1 MGSIS
6 QNLKASISFGGN
18 IDASWGRS
26 TEGLKK
32 GIKTVEKQSE
42 KLTKQQRDLADQM
55 KKTKLGGKDISGLKK
70 DYAGVTREIK
80 KAEAAQEALN
90 RDLQKAERLKRF
102 GSMGRGTFSK
112 ALNIARQS
120 FPGGMAFGGGGLAA
134 AAIGATLSPV
144 GLNSK
149 TAEKAG
155 MARNYGVGIETYNA
169 WDSLAKQMGMNG
181 ENIGDLAEE
190 LKNKVGE
197 YKSLGKMSSLED
209 AFSMMGFGSK
219 SFKGLNNEQQMSKIF
234 ERALKMQDEQ
244 KAASAVDMLMGGE
257 ANKILTYMRA
267 TGKSYQ
273 QLMEEQKRYN
283 VVTQQGADGAL
294 KGNIAFS
301 NLQTVL
307 TSGAEEIAGALGD
320 ELAPEV
326 TKVANDLSG
335 WLKNGGVTKISNA
348 LQNEWY
354 PKLIGFGQGL
364 IYVGKIAYALAQKLS
379 WLIPDD
385 ADNKKRII
393 QGLASGDTKLD
404 TARIFAKN
412 DGLEDWFSKNLDS
425 PEKVNDLRDKWR
437 SEEESVGF
445 IDRRTSKFMD
455 ATTDKLLLSI
465 DGEGSSDPLSELKK
479 LGANPPPIAATTA
492 TAQNQNGTW
501 PTLTD
506 VLSKADAAPQHKPE
520 VNDNRRQQ
528 MTVNVYASEN
538 QDPKQV
544 AEEAIG
550 SARRNDIFNGNNSL
564 YDIPEAG

>member
-1 MGSIS
+1 MGTIS
-6 QNLKASISFGGN
+6 QKLKAVISFGGN

-26 TEGLKK
+26 TEGLNK
-32 GIKTVEKQSE
+32 GLKTVEKQSE
-42 KLTKQQRDLADQM
+42 KLSKQQRDLAEQM
-55 KKTKLGGKDISGLKK
+55 KKTKLAGKDISGLKR
-70 DYAGVTREIK
+70 DYANVTREIK
-80 KAEAAQEALN
+80 KAESAQQGFN
-90 RDLQKAERLKRF
+90 RDLQRAERLKKF
-102 GSMGRGTFSK
+102 GTMGRGAFGK
-112 ALNIARQS
+112 AANIARQS
-120 FPGGMAFGGGGLAA
+120 FPGGMAFGGGGLVA

-144 GLNSK
+144 ALNSQ

-155 MARNYGVGIETYNA
+155 MARNYGVGVETYNA

-197 YKSLGKMSSLED
+197 YKVLGKMSSLED
-209 AFSMMGFGSK
+209 AFTMMGFGSK
-219 SFKGLNNEQQMSKIF
+219 AFRGLNNEQQMAKIF

-301 NLQTVL
+301 NLRTVL
-307 TSGAEEIAGALGD
+307 TSGAEEIAGALGN

-335 WLKNGGVTKISNA
+335 WLKNGGVTKISDA
-348 LQNEWY
+348 LQHEWY

-364 IYVGKIAYALAQKLS
+364 IFVGKIAYALAQKLS
-379 WLIPDD
+379 WLLPDD
-385 ADNKKRII
+385 VDNKKNILEAVANGNGAI
-393 QGLASGDTKLD
+393 
-404 TARIFAKN
+404 AKQQAKSS
-412 DGLEDWFSKNLDS
+412 GLEEWFNQKVKQPGAEQNIRDNWNKSKDAASRWEWVSNKDG
-425 PEKVNDLRDKWR
+425 VVDKAR
-437 SEEESVGF
+437 Q
-445 IDRRTSKFMD
+445 
-455 ATTDKLLLSI
+455 KLLTSI
-465 DGEGSSDPLSELKK
+465 DGERGNDPLKELTN
-479 LGANPPPIAATTA
+479 LSANPPSLTA
-492 TAQNQNGTW
+492 
-501 PTLTD
+501 
-506 VLSKADAAPQHKPE
+506 VLSKADAPAQHKPE
-520 VNDNRRQQ
+520 VNDNRQQ
-528 MTVNVYASEN
+528 RLTVNIYAAEN

-544 AEEAIG
+544 AEAAIG

>member
-55 KKTKLGGKDISGLKK
+55 KKTKLAGKDISGLKK

-90 RDLQKAERLKRF
+90 RDLQRAERLKRF
-102 GSMGRGTFSK
+102 GSMGRGTFGK

-144 GLNSK
+144 ALNSK

-169 WDSLAKQMGMNG
+169 WDSMAKQMGMNG

-197 YKSLGKMSSLED
+197 YKALGKMSSLED

-379 WLIPDD
+379 WLLPDEK
-385 ADNKKRII
+385 DNKKAVLRSM
-393 QGLASGDTKLD
+393 GMTGSTEVARD
-404 TARIFAKN
+404 TAKGK
-412 DGLEDWFSKNLDS
+412 GLETWFEAQLEQNPELLKEVRTAYIKSNGMFSFDDEEFEKRLD
-425 PEKVNDLRDKWR
+425 KY
-437 SEEESVGF
+437 VGP
-445 IDRRTSKFMD
+445 T
-455 ATTDKLLLSI
+455 
-465 DGEGSSDPLSELKK
+465 EGGTDPLKDLKEL
-479 LGANPPPIAATTA
+479 GENPPPMAGAAPP
-492 TAQNQNGTW
+492 AQYQNGTW

>member
-1 MGSIS
+1 MGTIS
-6 QNLKASISFGGN
+6 QKLKAVISFGGN

-26 TEGLKK
+26 TEGLNK
-32 GIKTVEKQSE
+32 GLKTVEKQSE
-42 KLTKQQRDLADQM
+42 KLSKQQRDLAEQM
-55 KKTKLGGKDISGLKK
+55 KKTKLAGKDISGLKR
-70 DYAGVTREIK
+70 DYANVTREIK
-80 KAEAAQEALN
+80 KAESAQQGFN
-90 RDLQKAERLKRF
+90 RDLQRAERLKKF
-102 GSMGRGTFSK
+102 GTMGRGAFGK
-112 ALNIARQS
+112 AANIARQS
-120 FPGGMAFGGGGLAA
+120 FPGGMAFGGGGLVA

-144 GLNSK
+144 ALNSQ

-155 MARNYGVGIETYNA
+155 MARNYGVGVETYNA

-197 YKSLGKMSSLED
+197 YKVLGKMSSLED
-209 AFSMMGFGSK
+209 AFTMMGFGSK
-219 SFKGLNNEQQMSKIF
+219 AFRGLNNEQQMAKIF

-307 TSGAEEIAGALGD
+307 TSGAEEIAGALGN

-348 LQNEWY
+348 LQHEWY

-364 IYVGKIAYALAQKLS
+364 IFVGKIAYALAQKLS

-393 QGLASGDTKLD
+393 QGLASGDTKLGV
-404 TARIFAKN
+404 ARVYAKK
-412 DGLEDWFSKNLDS
+412 DGLEDWFSKNLDN
-425 PEKVNDLRDKWR
+425 PEKVKALRDKWR
-437 SEEESVGF
+437 IEEESAGYWG
-445 IDRRTSKFMD
+445 RRTDEFKD
-455 ATTDKLLLSI
+455 KTTNKLLFSI
-465 DGEGSSDPLSELKK
+465 DGEGGNDPLKELTN
-479 LGANPPPIAATTA
+479 LSANPPS
-492 TAQNQNGTW
+492 
-501 PTLTD
+501 LTE
-506 VLSKADAAPQHKPE
+506 VLSKADAPAQHKPE
-520 VNDNRRQQ
+520 VNDNRQQ
-528 MTVNVYASEN
+528 RLTVNIYAAEN

-544 AEEAIG
+544 AEAAIG

>member
-26 TEGLKK
+26 TEGLNK
-32 GIKTVEKQSE
+32 GIKAVEKQSE

-55 KKTKLGGKDISGLKK
+55 KKTKLAGKDISGLKK

-102 GSMGRGTFSK
+102 GSMGRGTFGK

-120 FPGGMAFGGGGLAA
+120 FPGGMALGGGGLAA

-144 GLNSK
+144 ALNSK

-169 WDSLAKQMGMNG
+169 WDGMAKQMGMNG

-197 YKSLGKMSSLED
+197 YKALGKMGALED

-219 SFKGLNNEQQMSKIF
+219 SLKGLNNEQQMSKIF

-307 TSGAEEIAGALGD
+307 TSGAEEIAGALGN

-379 WLIPDD
+379 WLLPDEK
-385 ADNKKRII
+385 DNKKSVLRSM
-393 QGLASGDTKLD
+393 GMTGSTEVARD
-404 TARIFAKN
+404 TAKGK
-412 DGLEDWFSKNLDS
+412 GLETWFDEQLEQNPELLKEVRTAYIKSNGMFSFDDEEFEKRLDKYVG
-425 PEKVNDLRDKWR
+425 P
-437 SEEESVGF
+437 SEG
-445 IDRRTSKFMD
+445 
-455 ATTDKLLLSI
+455 
-465 DGEGSSDPLSELKK
+465 GGDPLKDLKE
-479 LGANPPPIAATTA
+479 LGANPPPMPGATVS
-492 TAQNQNGTW
+492 AQSQNGTW

-506 VLSKADAAPQHKPE
+506 VLSKADTAPQHKPE

-538 QDPKQV
+538 HDPKQV

-550 SARRNDIFNGNNSL
+550 NARRNDIFNGNNSL

>member
-1 MGSIS
+1 MGTIS
-6 QNLKASISFGGN
+6 QKLKAVISFGGN

-26 TEGLKK
+26 TEGLNK
-32 GIKTVEKQSE
+32 GLKTVEKQSE
-42 KLTKQQRDLADQM
+42 KLSKQQRDLAEQM
-55 KKTKLGGKDISGLKK
+55 KKTKLAGKDISGLKR
-70 DYAGVTREIK
+70 DYANVTREIK
-80 KAEAAQEALN
+80 KAESAQQGFN
-90 RDLQKAERLKRF
+90 RDLQRAERLKKF
-102 GSMGRGTFSK
+102 GSMGRGAFGK
-112 ALNIARQS
+112 AANIARQS
-120 FPGGMAFGGGGLAA
+120 FPGGMAFGGGGLVA

-144 GLNSK
+144 ALNSQ

-155 MARNYGVGIETYNA
+155 MARNYGVGVETYNA

-197 YKSLGKMSSLED
+197 YKVLGKMSSLED
-209 AFSMMGFGSK
+209 AFTMMGFGSK
-219 SFKGLNNEQQMSKIF
+219 AFRGLNNEQQMAKIF

-301 NLQTVL
+301 NLRTVL
-307 TSGAEEIAGALGD
+307 TSGAEEIAGALGN

-335 WLKNGGVTKISNA
+335 WLKNGGVTKISDA
-348 LQNEWY
+348 LQHEWY

-364 IYVGKIAYALAQKLS
+364 IFVGKIAYALAQKLS
-379 WLIPDD
+379 WLLPDD
-385 ADNKKRII
+385 VDNKKNILEAVANGNGAI
-393 QGLASGDTKLD
+393 
-404 TARIFAKN
+404 AKQKAKSS
-412 DGLEDWFSKNLDS
+412 GLEEWFNQKVEQPGAEQNIRDNWNKSKDAASRWEWVTN
-425 PEKVNDLRDKWR
+425 EKGVVDKAR
-437 SEEESVGF
+437 Q
-445 IDRRTSKFMD
+445 
-455 ATTDKLLLSI
+455 KLLTSI
-465 DGEGSSDPLSELKK
+465 DGEGGNDPLKELTN
-479 LGANPPPIAATTA
+479 LSANPPS
-492 TAQNQNGTW
+492 
-501 PTLTD
+501 LTE
-506 VLSKADAAPQHKPE
+506 VLSKADAPAQHKPE
-520 VNDNRRQQ
+520 VNDNRQQ
-528 MTVNVYASEN
+528 RLTVNIYAAEN

-544 AEEAIG
+544 AEAAIG